1 MVTRGPET
9 PVVDLPVALTR
20 FVGRERELD
29 ELQRLIR
36 GTRLLTLTG
45 AGGSGKTRLAQELT
59 ARIATGQEL
68 VAWVDLAPLVDASL
82 LVAQVAAAVK
92 TGERPGMATLEA
104 TIAAIGDRPSLLVL
118 DNCEHLVDAAAG
130 LAERLLSRCPRL
142 VVLAT
147 SREALGVQGETA
159 WLVPSLA
166 AAEAIQLFVER
177 AQQVV
182 PGFLLTAEN
191 AAAVHDICG
200 RLDGIPL
207 AIELAAARVRVL
219 SPEQIAERLSDALR
233 LLNAGS
239 RTALPRHRTIRGTL
253 DWSFALLSPLE
264 QRLLERLAVFAG
276 TFSMEAAEAIC
287 PDDDLAV
294 EDILDGVSTLVDKSL
309 VVLDTTDHEARYR
322 LLDTV
327 RQYGEERLRAAGQW
341 EPLRARHA
349 EYFIAGAEHAAPFVF
364 AGAADPVWFTRLS
377 HNASNLRAAAD
388 WAAER
393 PERTEPALRLGWALH
408 WFWYARGAFEEGRH
422 RLTAA
427 LDQPVAVDP
436 VIRAKASVALGHI
449 GIWQGWRSGV
459 RPLME
464 AAVDPLRAANDPE
477 LVAYAINGIGAGLVF
492 EGDPR
497 AARPYLDQAL
507 ALIEHRPPQV
517 IHSLVH
523 YWRAWAARERGEFEL
538 ARISLTE
545 ASRIGRL
552 IGHRPARA
560 HPLAL
565 LGQFDVAAGRPAAA
579 LGYFAESLPILAD
592 LGDVWGIG
600 RALQGVGSAAL
611 MLGDP
616 GSAALLIAAAEA
628 IRKRN
633 ATPLSTTELDDHQRS
648 LGRIRD
654 ALGAD
659 FEARWR
665 EGLALPIDQ
674 AVDLALTVARRA
686 APPPPSAP
694 AQAAPARA
702 DGSVPAGSTAAVGS
716 ATAPAPEPPLRVR
729 ALGPLQVFRHGVA
742 IEPAAW
748 GSARPRELL
757 VFLLCHPRG
766 VSREQVGAALW
777 PDASASQVRNSFHVT
792 LHRLRKALG
801 EGEWVQVNQD
811 RYGIDPAIVAFDV
824 TTFERDLE
832 SAGDPAHDGPAAA
845 ERLRAA
851 LAQVGGDFLAGEPAG
866 DWRRAIAE
874 RLERRYLDGYLT
886 LARWEADQGR
896 PDRAAEACRR
906 IIARQPLHEEAWRRL
921 MAAQA
926 AAGDL
931 EQARR
936 SYRQLTDL
944 LEAETGSRP
953 DQVTTELYER
963 IGGG

>member
-1 MVTRGPET
+1 MAAPLPESA
-9 PVVDLPVALTR
+9 PVRDLPVALTR
-20 FVGRERELD
+20 FVGRERELAD
-29 ELQRLIR
+29 LDRLQR

-45 AGGSGKTRLAQELT
+45 AGGSGKTRLA
-59 ARIATGQEL
+59 REL
-68 VAWVDLAPLVDASL
+68 VARTIGDRDLVWVDLAPLVDPSL
-82 LVAQVAAAVK
+82 LVAQVATAVK
-92 TGERPGMATLEA
+92 TGERAGLPTLDAVIGM
-104 TIAAIGDRPSLLVL
+104 IGDRPTLLVL

-130 LAERLLSRCPRL
+130 LAERLLSRCQGL
-142 VVLAT
+142 LVLAT

-177 AQQVV
+177 ARQVV
-182 PGFLLTAEN
+182 PAFTLTPEN
-191 AAAVHDICG
+191 AAAVHDICV

-219 SPEQIAERLSDALR
+219 TPEQIAARLSDALR

-253 DWSFALLSPLE
+253 DWSFALLSDRE

-287 PDDDLAV
+287 PDGDLEI

-309 VVLDTTDHEARYR
+309 VVLETTDSEARYR

-327 RQYGEERLRAAGQW
+327 RQYAEERIRATGQFDG
-341 EPLRARHA
+341 LRARHA
-349 EYFIAGAEHAAPFVF
+349 SYFVAGAETAAPHVF
-364 AGAADPVWFTRLS
+364 AGAANPVWFRRLN
-377 HNASNLRAAAD
+377 HNAANLRAAAD

-393 PERTEPALRLGWALH
+393 PDRAEMALRLGWALH
-408 WFWYARGAFEEGRH
+408 WFWYARGAFEEGRQ

-427 LDQPVAVDP
+427 LAQPATVDP

-464 AAVDPLRAANDPE
+464 AAVDVLRAANDPE
-477 LVAYAINGIGAGLVF
+477 LLAYAINGIGAGLVF
-492 EGDPR
+492 EGDPVS
-497 AARPYLDQAL
+497 ARSYLDQAL
-507 ALIEHRPPQV
+507 ALIEGRPPQV
-517 IHSLVH
+517 IHSLVN

-538 ARISLTE
+538 ARISLIE

-552 IGHRPARA
+552 IGHRPAMA

-579 LGYFAESLPILAD
+579 LGYFAESLPILAR
-592 LGDVWGIG
+592 LGDAWGIG
-600 RALQGVGSAAL
+600 RTLEGVGSAVL
-611 MLGDP
+611 MLGDA
-616 GSAALLIAAAEA
+616 GGAARLIGAAEA
-628 IRKRN
+628 LRKRN
-633 ATPLSTTELDDHQRS
+633 ATPLSATELDDHHRT
-648 LGRIRD
+648 LDRIR
-654 ALGAD
+654 ATLGSS
-659 FEARWR
+659 FEAHWR
-665 EGLALPIDQ
+665 EGLALPLDQ
-674 AVDLALTVARRA
+674 AVDLALTAARSAGA
-686 APPPPSAP
+686 APHAPSPAAAPVPPPPAP
-694 AQAAPARA
+694 AGALEPA
-702 DGSVPAGSTAAVGS
+702 
-716 ATAPAPEPPLRVR
+716 LRVR
-729 ALGPLQVFRHGVA
+729 ALGPLQVFRHGVPIDA
-742 IEPAAW
+742 AAW

-777 PDASASQVRNSFHVT
+777 PDASAAQVRNSFHVT

-801 EGEWVQVNQD
+801 EGDWVVVHQD
-811 RYGIDPAIVAFDV
+811 RYLIDPTTVAFDV
-824 TTFERDLE
+824 TAFERDLDL
-832 SAGDPAHDGPAAA
+832 AGDPTRDGPQAA

-851 LAQVGGDFLAGEPAG
+851 VALVGGDFLAGEPAG
-866 DWRRAIAE
+866 HWRHAVAE
-874 RLERRYLDGYLT
+874 RLERRYLEALLA
-886 LARWEADQGR
+886 LARWEADQGH
-896 PDRAAEACRR
+896 PDRAGELCRR

-931 EQARR
+931 DQARR
-936 SYRQLTDL
+936 SYRQLADL
-944 LEAETGSRP
+944 LQAETGSHP
-953 DQVTTELYER
+953 DPTTTQLFEQFSR
-963 IGGG
+963 